1 MSKTASGASDAERR
15 DRWVR
20 RFHPSPGARRTLIC
34 FPHAGGSAGYWY
46 PLSQALAP
54 DVEVLVVQYPGRADR
69 LGEEA
74 LTSIEELADAA
85 HEALRPWLSGRPVF
99 FGHSMGAI
107 VAFEVARRMERET
120 GRSPNRIVASAAGA
134 PSDRVDEG
142 IRFLDDEA
150 VLAAVMDLG
159 GTDRAFA
166 NQAELVELLLPAIR
180 GDLEA
185 IESYPTGPGTVV
197 ACPITVFIGETD
209 PKVRPAHAE
218 AWRRHTLA
226 ACDVRVFAGDHFY
239 FTAEPEL
246 FVHSLRATL
255 GVPSDALPPRLA
267 DQGS

>member
-1 MSKTASGASDAERR
+1 MSGVAAAEGR

-34 FPHAGGSAGYWY
+34 FPHAGGSAGYWF
-46 PLSQALAP
+46 PLSEALAP

-69 LGEEA
+69 LGEDA
-74 LTSIEELADAA
+74 LTSIEELADEA
-85 HEALRPWLSGRPVF
+85 HEALRPWLTGRPVF

-120 GRSPNRIVASAAGA
+120 GRSPDRIVASAAGA

-150 VLAAVMDLG
+150 VLAAVLDLG
-159 GTDRAFA
+159 GTDRALA
-166 NQAELVELLLPAIR
+166 EEPELVDLLLPAIR

-185 IESYPTGPGTVV
+185 VESYLAGPETVV
-197 ACPITVFIGETD
+197 ACPITVFTGRTD
-209 PKVRPAHAE
+209 PKVRPAHAD

-226 ACDVRVFAGDHFY
+226 SCDTRVFAGDHFY

-246 FVHSLRATL
+246 FTDRLRAVL
-255 GVPSDALPPRLA
+255 G
-267 DQGS
+267 

>member
-1 MSKTASGASDAERR
+1 MSRAASGASASELR

-20 RFHPSPGARRTLIC
+20 RFHPSTGTGRTLIC

-46 PLSQALAP
+46 PLAQTLAP
-54 DVEVLVVQYPGRADR
+54 TAEVLVVQYPGRADR

-85 HEALRPWLSGRPVF
+85 YEALRPWLAGRPVF

-120 GRSPNRIVASAAGA
+120 GRSPDRIVASATGA

-159 GTDRAFA
+159 GTDLAFA
-166 NQAELVELLLPAIR
+166 DQTELVELLLPAIR

-185 IESYPTGPGTVV
+185 IENYRAGPEAVV
-197 ACPITVFIGETD
+197 ACPITVFTGETD
-209 PKVRPAHAE
+209 PKVRPAHAD

-226 ACDVRVFAGDHFY
+226 AWDLQVFAGDHFY

-246 FVHSLRATL
+246 FA
-255 GVPSDALPPRLA
+255 DRLTA
-267 DQGS
+267 VLERSRPTP